1 MKQKKSK
8 LSQLIL
14 FASIALLFSCGSK
27 KQASHYSVQ
36 DEISE
41 KLAEYK
47 AGGWQMQGSSRT
59 LRGVLSSVIERLNEN
74 PDLVEVTG
82 TANNFAVISNGKEAA
97 AANASNRYAAT
108 ATRLVKGTIDSDAQ
122 LSQTLGTER
131 DNLYAA
137 YSSTVERL
145 IRGDLKEAYTLVRNR
160 QNGKMDCEIHY
171 MIDEVKAQT
180 SREAAIKKALDNVD
194 IDQKYADKIREHVN
208 KRPDIE

>member
-122 LSQTLGTER
+122 LSQTLGT
-131 DNLYAA
+131 
-137 YSSTVERL
+137 
-145 IRGDLKEAYTLVRNR
+145 YTLVRNR

-171 MIDEVKAQT
+171 LIDEVKAQT

>member
-171 MIDEVKAQT
+171 LIDEVKAQT

>member
-131 DNLYAA
+131 DDLYAA

-171 MIDEVKAQT
+171 LIDEVKAQT

>member
-1 MKQKKSK
+1 MKQIKSK

-171 MIDEVKAQT
+171 LIDEVKAQT

>member
-137 YSSTVERL
+137 YSSTIERL

-171 MIDEVKAQT
+171 LIDEVKAQT

>member
-137 YSSTVERL
+137 YTSTVERL

-171 MIDEVKAQT
+171 LIDEVKAQT